1 MLMPTRLLY
10 KIFVCGISVK
20 NEYMDDGSH
29 PSFSSAAKDD
39 LVIPSILSV
48 YELIVVF
55 VFSFEIMLTVTPAN
69 RVSSAWSSDVCS
81 SDLKEPR

>member
-1 MLMPTRLLY
+1 MLMPARLLS
-10 KIFVCGISVK
+10 KIFVCGISAK

-29 PSFSSAAKDD
+29 PGFSSAAGDD

-55 VFSFEIMLTVTPAN
+55 VFSFESILTVTPAN
-69 RVSSAWSSDVCS
+69 RVSSAWSSVVLMSAAAC
-81 SDLKEPR
+81 LR